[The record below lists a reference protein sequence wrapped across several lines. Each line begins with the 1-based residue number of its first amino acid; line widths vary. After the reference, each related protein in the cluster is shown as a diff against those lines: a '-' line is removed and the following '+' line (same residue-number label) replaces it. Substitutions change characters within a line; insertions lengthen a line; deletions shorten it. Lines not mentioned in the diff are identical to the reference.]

1 VEGCSVVSV
10 ITLWILAVAGVVV
23 VFGGQRGGHLGSV
36 DEYVVMMQ
44 LVVFNHTV
52 HLDRLPL
59 ALRIGSFVSF
69 CCPIFRRE
77 CGGIKVGIDVTLV

>member
-1 VEGCSVVSV
+1 
-10 ITLWILAVAGVVV
+10 
-23 VFGGQRGGHLGSV
+23 
-36 DEYVVMMQ
+36 MQ